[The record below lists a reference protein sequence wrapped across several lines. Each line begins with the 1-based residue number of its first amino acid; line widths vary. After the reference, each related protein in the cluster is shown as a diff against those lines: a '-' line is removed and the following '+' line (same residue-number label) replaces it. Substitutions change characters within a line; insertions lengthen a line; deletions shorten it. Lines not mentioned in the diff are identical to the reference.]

1 MVLIFKTKPLLNTM
15 VTYAIVWTASDIN
28 EQKLIC
34 RKQKLDPWKTLR
46 MGIVATFV
54 VAPQVFTWLRVAEKL
69 FPGKTLRIV
78 IKKVISEQ
86 ILFTPAA
93 ILCFYAA
100 TSVLERKDPVK
111 EIKEK
116 SLKTYG
122 TGLMWWPFVQS
133 VNFRFVPHQYK
144 PVFVAGASFIW
155 SNFLSFMKEDHI
167 HQHS

>member
-1 MVLIFKTKPLLNTM
+1 MLIFKTRPLLNTM

-69 FPGKTLRIV
+69 FPGKTFRTV

-93 ILCFYAA
+93 ILCFYAG
-100 TSVLERKDPVK
+100 
-111 EIKEK
+111 
-116 SLKTYG
+116 TYMYI
-122 TGLMWWPFVQS
+122 T
-133 VNFRFVPHQYK
+133 
-144 PVFVAGASFIW
+144 
-155 SNFLSFMKEDHI
+155 
-167 HQHS
+167 